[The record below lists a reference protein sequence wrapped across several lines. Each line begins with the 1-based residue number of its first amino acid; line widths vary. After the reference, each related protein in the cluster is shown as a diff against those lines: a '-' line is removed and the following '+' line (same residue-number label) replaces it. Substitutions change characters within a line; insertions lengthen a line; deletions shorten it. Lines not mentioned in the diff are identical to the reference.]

1 MAGHSKW
8 ANIKRRKQAQDAK
21 RGKLFGKLVKEIQV
35 AANQGG
41 GDPDT
46 NLRLRSAID
55 KAKENDMPKD
65 NIERAIKKGTGELEG
80 VDYVEQTYEG
90 YGPGGVAIWMKTLTD
105 NKNRTVSEIRH
116 LLESYG
122 GNLGSD
128 GSVTWMFE
136 KQGKVI
142 IESDRCP
149 EDDAFLIASDA
160 GAQDFDNQGDYYEIT
175 TEPKEVHTVKDNIE
189 EEAIPVKEANIEM
202 VAQNIVKIDDV
213 DTAEKVLELM
223 EELEDHDDIQELSSN
238 FDIDDDVLDEI
249 NNKEE

>member
-21 RGKLFGKLVKEIQV
+21 KGKLFGKLVKEIQV
-35 AANQGG
+35 AAKLGG
-41 GDPDT
+41 GDPET

-55 KAKENDMPKD
+55 KAKDNDMPKD

-80 VDYVEQTYEG
+80 VDYEEQTYEG

-116 LLESYG
+116 LLESHG

-136 KQGKVI
+136 RQGKI
-142 IESDRCP
+142 IIDADKCP
-149 EDDAFLIASDA
+149 EDDAFLVASDA
-160 GAQDFDNQGDYYEIT
+160 GAEDFSSEDGYYEIT
-175 TEPKEVHTVKDNIE
+175 TAPREVHSVQDNIE
-189 EEAIPVKEANIEM
+189 DQAVPVKEANIEM
-202 VAQNIVKIDDV
+202 VPQNIMKIEDLE
-213 DTAEKVLELM
+213 TAEKVMELM
-223 EELEDHDDIQELSSN
+223 EELEDHDDIQDLSSN
-238 FDIDDDVLDEI
+238 FDIDDEI
-249 NNKEE
+249 LEKINQKE